1 MKNDMQRHNIPAVD
15 SGLSLK
21 IEKEKQFMLKSR
33 TTIVA
38 SLFAVCL
45 LAATWAFGQSGNKAE
60 AQGMIISRTG
70 ETLIVKTSD
79 GGKTTVV
86 LTDATKVQDR
96 RGLFGLDKQ
105 QLADTILMPGLKL
118 KAKGTTDDQGRIV
131 AKTIMTDGD
140 DIETAEMIE
149 AGLHPTPGGTMDQNG
164 NLSGT
169 PTATGT
175 FLFTVQVQD
184 SVGAAAMAN
193 FTITVQ

>member
-1 MKNDMQRHNIPAVD
+1 
-15 SGLSLK
+15 
-21 IEKEKQFMLKSR
+21 
-33 TTIVA
+33 
-38 SLFAVCL
+38 
-45 LAATWAFGQSGNKAE
+45 
-60 AQGMIISRTG
+60 
-70 ETLIVKTSD
+70 
-79 GGKTTVV
+79 
-86 LTDATKVQDR
+86 
-96 RGLFGLDKQ
+96 
-105 QLADTILMPGLKL
+105 
-118 KAKGTTDDQGRIV
+118 
-131 AKTIMTDGD
+131 MTDGD